1 MTPLHRA
8 ADCGHTQCVQLLLQ
22 HEADAN
28 IQDMLRETP
37 LHLAAVNGHTQ
48 CVQLLLQHGAD
59 TSIQDEFEMTPLH
72 IAARCGHTQC
82 VQLLLQHGADANI
95 QKGLGKTPLHLA
107 ADHGHTQCVQLLLQ
121 HGADANIHDGVEMTP
136 LHLAAFHVHTQCV
149 QLLLQHGADTSISAC
164 WRKTPLHLAASGGH
178 TQCVQLLLQH
188 GADTSKRDY
197 DGRTPLHWA
206 ADHGHTQ
213 CVQLLLQHGADTS
226 IQDEKKKTPRMLAE
240 EEKCTAVVE
249 LLRRFEIHDIQMY
262 IQTRTL
268 EHLAEILDPKEYLI
282 FNLTNL
288 DSKFPEV
295 FQLQKIQGLKDWVA
309 MNNYTTIKDIKV
321 GLLAANFLRLS
332 SAAVEYYAEMVIN
345 ITNMPPDEFEALCR
359 TLTTAKYMFTQS
371 STTRIPQVTSSSL
384 NNLRYDAFIAH
395 SGEDKGVVE
404 PVVEQLE
411 KQGVRC
417 CIGRRDFH
425 LGKSLSTSIE
435 EAVDE
440 STCTIVFLS
449 TNFMKSQW
457 CTRERELA
465 IHKAVESRENPVIPV
480 LIDFSPQQI
489 PSPFK
494 GIKCISAKHQEL
506 IPKLT
511 EAVKGSKKSPTNGEL
526 QIALQNA
533 QEEIE
538 FQRDQITV
546 LTGKLRLQ

>member
-1 MTPLHRA
+1 MDDLWLHWVSGDGTQLCWA
-8 ADCGHTQCVQLLLQ
+8 AEVGDIEKLQRLLTAGQCDINVQGF
-22 HEADAN
+22 AG
-28 IQDMLRETP
+28 M
-37 LHLAAVNGHTQ
+37 
-48 CVQLLLQHGAD
+48 
-59 TSIQDEFEMTPLH
+59 
-72 IAARCGHTQC
+72 
-82 VQLLLQHGADANI
+82 
-95 QKGLGKTPLHLA
+95 
-107 ADHGHTQCVQLLLQ
+107 
-121 HGADANIHDGVEMTP
+121 
-136 LHLAAFHVHTQCV
+136 
-149 QLLLQHGADTSISAC
+149 
-164 WRKTPLHLAASGGH
+164 
-178 TQCVQLLLQH
+178 
-188 GADTSKRDY
+188 
-197 DGRTPLHWA
+197 TPLHWA

-213 CVQLLLQHGADTS
+213 CVQLLLQHGADTMIQDWGGSSPLHWAAGNGRTQCVQLLLEHGADASIEDWEERTPLHLAAEHGHTQCVQLLLQHGADTS
-226 IQDEKKKTPRMLAE
+226 IQDCDEMTPLYYAAVRRHTQCVQLLLQHGADTSIQDRFYKRTPLHWAASGGHTQCVQLLLQHGADSSNQDKEKKTPRMLAE
-240 EEKCTAVVE
+240 EKERTAVVE
-249 LLRRFEIHDIQMY
+249 LLRRFEIPDIQMY

-268 EHLAEILDPKEYLI
+268 EYLAEILDPTEYLI

-288 DSKFPEV
+288 DPNFPEV
-295 FQLQKIQGLKDWVA
+295 FLLHKIQGLKDWVA

-384 NNLRYDAFIAH
+384 NNLRYDAFIGH

-449 TNFMKSQW
+449 TNFMKSPW

-480 LIDFSPQQI
+480 LIDYSPQQI

-494 GIKCISAKHQEL
+494 GIKCISVKHQEL
-506 IPKLT
+506 IPKLI
-511 EAVKGSKKSPTNGEL
+511 EAVRGSKKSPTNGEL